1 MSLRHLLAAALVLL
15 TITAIVAGTRGGR
28 TDSVT
33 IGVVAPL
40 SGPRAYLGEEIR
52 NGATLAVD
60 ELNRDGGL
68 LGSDVQLVVVDDADL
83 VQLPSQL
90 ARLAERERVT
100 AIIGPEAPGILLSP
114 RSPLARREVPA
125 LLPASFSGDL
135 SDAPAPVVRTIP
147 SAAVQARTLGWWL
160 TQARDVTDVA
170 VVVADPTEGAAV
182 TDALKDGLRAGGVEE
197 VTLLEVPAS
206 TSRFDPAVESLRTEA
221 PEADAVLIW
230 APPPVA
236 ARATVAVRRV
246 GWDVQLMVP
255 ASAFVSEYR
264 TLAGQASEGVVL
276 AFPFR
281 REWFTGTDLM
291 SFLLRYHGEHG
302 LGALPQLDTLVL
314 DVPVVATAAYD
325 ATMLVAAAV
334 EQAGSAAPR
343 PVGGALDEVVHEGLL
358 KTYTDLGGGETWEV
372 SELHVARFHH
382 LATTF
387 DVDPRLDAEY
397 HRRFWRSQ
405 VSADYLLEVLEGPA
419 LDLARRLIEGQ
430 GPPPEYAPPLPPPGP
445 VARP

>member
-1 MSLRHLLAAALVLL
+1 MSLRRLFATALVLL
-15 TITAIVAGTRGGR
+15 TITAVVAGTRGGR
-28 TDSVT
+28 TDRVT

-40 SGPRAYLGEEIR
+40 SGARAYLGEEIK
-52 NGATLAVD
+52 NGVTLAVA

-68 LGSDVQLVVVDDADL
+68 LGSDVELVVVDDADL
-83 VQLPSQL
+83 VQLPAQL
-90 ARLAERERVT
+90 ARLAERDRVT

-114 RSPLARREVPA
+114 RSPLARRDVPA

-135 SDAPAPVVRTIP
+135 GEAPAPVVRTIP

-160 TQARDVTDVA
+160 TEVREVTDVA

-182 TDALKDGLRAGGVEE
+182 TDALTEGLRSGGVED
-197 VTLLEVPAS
+197 VAVLEVPAS
-206 TSRFDPAVESLRTEA
+206 TSRFDPAIGSLRSQA
-221 PEADAVLIW
+221 PDAGALLIW

-246 GWDVQLMVP
+246 GWDVQLSVP

-264 TLAGQASEGVVL
+264 TLAGEASEGVVL

-281 REWFTGTDLM
+281 REWFTGTELM

-325 ATMLVAAAV
+325 ATKLVAAAV

-343 PVGGALDEVVHEGLL
+343 PVGEALDEVVHDGLL
-358 KTYTDLGGGETWEV
+358 KTYSGLGDGETWEV

-382 LATTF
+382 LAITF
-387 DVDPRLDAEY
+387 DVDPRLDPDY

-419 LDLARRLIEGQ
+419 LDLARRLIERQ
-430 GPPPEYAPPLPPPGP
+430 GPPPEYTPPLPPPGP